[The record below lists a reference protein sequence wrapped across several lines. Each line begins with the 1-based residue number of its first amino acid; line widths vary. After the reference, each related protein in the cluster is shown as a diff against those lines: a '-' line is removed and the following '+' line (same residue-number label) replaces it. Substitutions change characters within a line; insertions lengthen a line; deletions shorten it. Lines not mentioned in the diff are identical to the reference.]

1 MKKIKVITENCIGC
15 GACVG
20 IDEEH
25 FEFNEDGYSIVKS
38 NENLETEQLK
48 NAMEACPVAIIS
60 IVEEKEANEKQC
72 SCQNQEC
79 TKTEHQD
86 TCQKE
91 KHQDTCHCNTTKD
104 CNCDS
109 TSHKECHCPNQCQ
122 EKE

>member
-48 NAMEACPVAIIS
+48 NAIEACPVAIIS
-60 IVEEKEANEKQC
+60 IIEENEPKEKQC
-72 SCQNQEC
+72 ECQNQEC
-79 TKTEHQD
+79 PKEEQQD
-86 TCQKE
+86 L
-91 KHQDTCHCNTTKD
+91 CHCNMEKECECHLD
-104 CNCDS
+104 
-109 TSHKECHCPNQCQ
+109 SHKECHC
-122 EKE
+122 ESKTKENEENDVNPSK